1 MEDLGQLV
9 KLRRKKL
16 DELREMKISPY
27 INRFDIN
34 TTLSA
39 LLKKYSDKSKEELDG
54 KNSQYITAGRMM
66 SRRKHGK
73 TTFVNIKDASG
84 DIQVFINK
92 ASLGETSYEIFG
104 KFDVGDIIGV
114 EGRISKTK
122 TGELTLFANKV
133 TLLSKSLLP
142 LPEKWH
148 GLKDVEL
155 RYRQRYVD
163 LIVNPD
169 VKKVFVARSR
179 LIQALRDFL
188 NERNYLEV
196 ETPMMQ
202 SIPGGATAKPFKTHH
217 NALGMDLFLRVAPEL
232 YLKRLVVGGIERVY
246 EINRNFRNE
255 GISTEHNP
263 EFTMVEFYTAYN
275 DYNDLMDLTE
285 NLFRYLCDRVFPEN
299 NYLFPYSWQE
309 DEEVHEVTIDFSQ
322 PFKRCTFR
330 QSLIEIGGVEEDI
343 LDDPKKAVLFALDKK
358 VSIEK
363 KDHHVKILAKLFD
376 HFVEPKLVQPVFII
390 DYPIELSP
398 LSKKKQDSPGL
409 VERFELF
416 IGRKE
421 IANAY
426 TELNDPIDQ
435 KQRFEEQVEE
445 RHAGDEEAHCM
456 DDDFIRALE
465 YGMPPT
471 AGEGI
476 GVDRLVML
484 LTNSP
489 SIRDVIL
496 FPQLKKNPDSGK

>member
-9 KLRRKKL
+9 KLRREKL
-16 DELREMKISPY
+16 DELRGMEIPPY
-27 INRFDIN
+27 INRFHIN

-39 LLKKYSDKSKEELDG
+39 LVEQYSEKSKEELDE
-54 KNSQYITAGRMM
+54 KNSEYITAGRMM

-92 ASLGETSYEIFG
+92 NSLGETAYEIFG

-122 TGELTLFANKV
+122 TGELTLFASKV

-155 RYRQRYVD
+155 RYRQRYLD

-169 VKKVFVARSR
+169 VKKVFVSRSR
-179 LIQALRDFL
+179 LIQALRDYL
-188 NERNYLEV
+188 NERQYLEV

-217 NALGMDLFLRVAPEL
+217 NALDMELFLRVAPEL

-263 EFTMVEFYTAYN
+263 EFTMVEFYTAYA

-285 NLFRYLCDRVFPEN
+285 DLFRYLCNRVFPEK
-299 NYLFPYSWQE
+299 NYKFPYTSQE
-309 DEEVHEVTIDFSQ
+309 DGETSVVTIDFSQ

-330 QSLIEIGGVEEDI
+330 RSLIEIGGVDEDI
-343 LDDPKKAVLFALDKK
+343 LDDPEKAVAFALGKK

-376 HFVEPKLVQPVFII
+376 HFVEPKLVQPIFIT
-390 DYPIELSP
+390 DYPIQLSP
-398 LSKKKQDSPGL
+398 LSKKKEDDPSL

-435 KQRFEEQVEE
+435 KQRFKEQVEE
-445 RHAGDEEAHCM
+445 RQAGDEEAHWM
-456 DDDFIRALE
+456 DHDFIRALE

-476 GVDRLVML
+476 GIDRLVML

-496 FPQLKKNPDSGK
+496 FPQLKKES

>member
-9 KLRRKKL
+9 KLRREKL
-16 DELREMKISPY
+16 DELRGMEIPPY
-27 INRFDIN
+27 INRFHIN

-39 LLKKYSDKSKEELDG
+39 LVEQYSEKTKEELDE
-54 KNSQYITAGRMM
+54 KNSEYITAGRMM

-92 ASLGETSYEIFG
+92 NSLGETAYEIFG

-122 TGELTLFANKV
+122 TGELTLFASKV

-155 RYRQRYVD
+155 RYRQRYLD

-169 VKKVFVARSR
+169 VKKVFVSRSR
-179 LIQALRDFL
+179 LIQALRDYL
-188 NERNYLEV
+188 NERQYLEV

-217 NALGMDLFLRVAPEL
+217 NALDMELFLRVAPEL

-263 EFTMVEFYTAYN
+263 EFTMVEFYTAYA

-285 NLFRYLCDRVFPEN
+285 DLFRYLCNRVFPEK
-299 NYLFPYSWQE
+299 NYKFPYTSQE
-309 DEEVHEVTIDFSQ
+309 GGETCVVTIDFSQ

-330 QSLIEIGGVEEDI
+330 RSLIEIGGVDEDI
-343 LDDPKKAVLFALDKK
+343 LDDPEKALAFALGKK

-376 HFVEPKLVQPVFII
+376 HFVEPKLVQPVFIT
-390 DYPIELSP
+390 DYPIQLSP
-398 LSKKKQDSPGL
+398 LSKKKEDDPGL

-445 RHAGDEEAHCM
+445 RQAGDEEAHWM
-456 DDDFIRALE
+456 DHDFIRALE

-476 GVDRLVML
+476 GIDRLVML
-484 LTNSP
+484 LTDSP

-496 FPQLKKNPDSGK
+496 FPQLKKES